1 MWIPVIFFC
10 LVDGSCSFWTK
21 EIYDDRRECEIVT
34 LALLNKM
41 DADPVISAA
50 EGVCL
55 PIKLKHI

>member
-10 LVDGSCSFWTK
+10 LANGDCNFWTK
-21 EIYDDRRECEIVT
+21 EIYDDKRECEVMT

-41 DADPVISAA
+41 DKDPIISAA

-55 PIKLKHI
+55 PVKLKQT